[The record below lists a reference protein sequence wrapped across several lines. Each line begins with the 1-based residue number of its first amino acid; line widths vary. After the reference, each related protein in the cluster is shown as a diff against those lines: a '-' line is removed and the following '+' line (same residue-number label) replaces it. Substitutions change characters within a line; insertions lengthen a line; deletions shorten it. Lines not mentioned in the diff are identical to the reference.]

1 MKILFIINQ
10 PPDLARESMIQIHNF
25 QLISIKNTFYRE
37 REQAENSKSE
47 KSKLVTFPRLYR
59 SLFLLSKVE
68 LYIFFKL
75 S

>member
-47 KSKLVTFPRLYR
+47 KSKLVTFPTICV
-59 SLFLLSKVE
+59 FNLLIQQSARCDRA
-68 LYIFFKL
+68 
-75 S
+75 